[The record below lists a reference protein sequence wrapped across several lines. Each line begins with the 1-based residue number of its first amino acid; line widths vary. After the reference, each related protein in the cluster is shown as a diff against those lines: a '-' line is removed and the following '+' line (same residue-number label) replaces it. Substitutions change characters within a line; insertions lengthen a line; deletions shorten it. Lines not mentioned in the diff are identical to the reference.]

1 MFLSNDPWVGAAHQ
15 MDVTLLCPVFWEG
28 KLFCWITNVLHQYDV
43 GGITPGSFC
52 PNARDAFDEGIL
64 IPPVKIIERGEL
76 RRDIEA
82 VYLRASRKP
91 YLVALDLRAQ
101 IAGNVAAGRRIVKL
115 IERYGPDVVKGVMR
129 KIIDTAEAA
138 FLQKMAKLPD
148 GTLRERTYVEVA
160 RVGDRGTYQ
169 VLLTMQKH
177 GDRLVFDNAGT
188 APQTGAINTTYSGWR
203 GSILTAINEL
213 LCWDQLYAIGGALR
227 HIEFRPAMGAFTSAT
242 HPASVTTAP
251 VQAMEISLYPAYNT
265 LSKMLA
271 GHPELKKDVMCIGGT
286 SQFPLTCFRG
296 IDQWGERFGYL
307 LLDPMVGAIGAFSFR
322 DGIATGGQVRS
333 PICRIGNVEH
343 NEQSFPI
350 LTLYR
355 RENTDSGGAGKYR
368 GGNSAITAFIPH
380 GTAEMW
386 HETESSGRRHP
397 HRAGPLRRLSGLHQR
412 LRVPPRHRRP
422 RVVPASARCPATSA
436 RSAAGRSCS
445 SFGRST
451 SARARPIFTRSRSR
465 PVPPTATLS
474 SAIPRRCGA
483 TSRAATSRRTP
494 RGTSSGWPWWATTTT
509 RASTPPPPRPSGTRP
524 SWSGSG
530 ESRGAAPC
538 ATRVVHHVTE
548 ALDLVRQEAGRTWP
562 APAAG
567 GSSARAA
574 ENYKAHALRIDRPI
588 QMANPLIGD
597 PQRFI
602 DAAVEFRQ
610 FHCPECGGLI
620 ENEVCRAA
628 RPPAVGHSTRRGR
641 LIPLSWRR
649 DETMDANAK
658 KTALRMIP
666 YGLYVLTAET
676 RDGRLA
682 AATVN
687 WVTQASFEPPLVVVG
702 VKTGSSPH
710 SIIPETKSFAL
721 SILGKGQ
728 GNVAYAF
735 FKPAQ
740 REGDR
745 IGGEPVRAGK
755 TGSPILVNAPAAVE
769 CELVATVEQGDHA
782 IFVGKVVEAS
792 VSTEPAGRAD
802 DATLWLKDLGEK
814 VFYGG

>member
-1 MFLSNDPWVGAAHQ
+1 MYAFDLNSSIFTEDGEFIYYGPYQLYMSGVSDVQVKWTLEHRSANPGIFEGDMFLSNDPWVGAAHQ

-101 IAGNVAAGRRIVKL
+101 IAGNVAASRRITKL
-115 IERYGPDVVKGVMR
+115 IERYGPDVIKGVMR

-148 GTLRERTYVEVA
+148 GIFRERSYVEVA

-169 VLLTMQKH
+169 VLLTMEKH

-203 GSILTAINEL
+203 GSILTAVNEL

-227 HIEFRPAMGAFTSAT
+227 HIQFRPALGAFTCAT
-242 HPASVTTAP
+242 HPASVSTAP

-265 LSKMLA
+265 LSKLLA
-271 GHPELKKDVMCIGGT
+271 CDPELRRDVMCIGGT

-380 GTAEMW
+380 GTSEMW
-386 HETESSGRRHP
+386 HETESSGAAIPTAPGLFGGYPACTNAYDFRRNTDILQRFRERRMPDDIGEVSGQDELLQLRQIDIRQGPADIYEVAFAAGAGYGDPIERDPEAVRRDVENGDISHAAARDVFRVALVGDDDNPAIDGAATAALRRQALVERLGREPRIHAVRHP
-397 HRAGPLRRLSGLHQR
+397 VVRR
-412 LRVPPRHRRP
+412 
-422 RVVPASARCPATSA
+422 
-436 RSAAGRSCS
+436 
-445 SFGRST
+445 
-451 SARARPIFTRSRSR
+451 
-465 PVPPTATLS
+465 
-474 SAIPRRCGA
+474 
-483 TSRAATSRRTP
+483 
-494 RGTSSGWPWWATTTT
+494 
-509 RASTPPPPRPSGTRP
+509 
-524 SWSGSG
+524 
-530 ESRGAAPC
+530 
-538 ATRVVHHVTE
+538 VTE
-548 ALDLVRQEAGRTWP
+548 TLDLVSAGGRTQLACSRCGWLLCRV
-562 APAAG
+562 G
-567 GSSARAA
+567 
-574 ENYKAHALRIDRPI
+574 ENYKAHALRLDRPI
-588 QMANPLIGD
+588 QAANPLIGD
-597 PQRFI
+597 PRRFI
-602 DAAVEFRQ
+602 DADVQFRQ
-610 FHCPECGGLI
+610 FYCPECGGLL
-620 ENEVCRAA
+620 ENEVCRAHD
-628 RPPAVGHSTRRGR
+628 PLLWDIQ
-641 LIPLSWRR
+641 LI
-649 DETMDANAK
+649 
-658 KTALRMIP
+658 
-666 YGLYVLTAET
+666 
-676 RDGRLA
+676 
-682 AATVN
+682 
-687 WVTQASFEPPLVVVG
+687 
-702 VKTGSSPH
+702 
-710 SIIPETKSFAL
+710 
-721 SILGKGQ
+721 
-728 GNVAYAF
+728 
-735 FKPAQ
+735 
-740 REGDR
+740 
-745 IGGEPVRAGK
+745 
-755 TGSPILVNAPAAVE
+755 VE
-769 CELVATVEQGDHA
+769 D
-782 IFVGKVVEAS
+782 
-792 VSTEPAGRAD
+792 
-802 DATLWLKDLGEK
+802 
-814 VFYGG
+814 